1 MTNKEKFL
9 ALVSSEK
16 SDTLKRNKERI
27 KKRAMLRESQ
37 KIAMKILFK
46 LDELGWKQ
54 TDLAREMGVAKQ
66 QISKLVSGKENL
78 SIETLVKLQTILDI
92 PIFASY
98 YESKMGQLSEV
109 SISPYVNNWNTL
121 GHSVFT
127 ENITQ
132 KTETTMGSL
141 SVVYNSFSDNSYAA

>member
-27 KKRAMLRESQ
+27 KNRAMLRESQ

-78 SIETLVKLQTILDI
+78 SIETLIKLQTILDI

-109 SISPYVNNWNTL
+109 SIGPYVNNWNTL

>member
-1 MTNKEKFL
+1 
-9 ALVSSEK
+9 
-16 SDTLKRNKERI
+16 
-27 KKRAMLRESQ
+27 
-37 KIAMKILFK
+37 
-46 LDELGWKQ
+46 
-54 TDLAREMGVAKQ
+54 MGVAKQ

>member
-27 KKRAMLRESQ
+27 KNRAMLRESQ

-78 SIETLVKLQTILDI
+78 SIETLIKLQTILDI

-121 GHSVFT
+121 GQST
-127 ENITQ
+127 IAENTTP
-132 KTETTMGSL
+132 KTETAMGSL